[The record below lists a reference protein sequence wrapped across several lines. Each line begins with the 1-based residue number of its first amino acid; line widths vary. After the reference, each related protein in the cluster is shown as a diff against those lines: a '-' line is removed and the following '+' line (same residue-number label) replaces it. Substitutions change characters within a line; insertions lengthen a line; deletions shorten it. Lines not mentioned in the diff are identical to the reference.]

1 MMDNRLIRK
10 NSLLNNQNKVQSTL
24 IQTYVTSE
32 MQNCDFYAFNPST
45 LKDATIQNNAY
56 KVLI

>member
-1 MMDNRLIRK
+1 MVNRMICEK
-10 NSLLNNQNKVQSTL
+10 SLLNNQNKVQSTV

-45 LKDATIQNNAY
+45 LKDATIQKNAF